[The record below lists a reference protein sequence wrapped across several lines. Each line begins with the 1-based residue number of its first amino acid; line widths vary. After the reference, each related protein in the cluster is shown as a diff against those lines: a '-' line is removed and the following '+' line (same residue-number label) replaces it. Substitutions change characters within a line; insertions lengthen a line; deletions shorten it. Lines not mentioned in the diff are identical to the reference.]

1 MKRSVK
7 VLEIINLEKK
17 YKNKTILSN
26 FNMRLDSAG
35 IIFFLGKN
43 GAGKTT
49 FFNCI
54 MGFEDYSGE
63 VIKPVNVATVFDES
77 HLYSNLNAFD
87 NIALLVGKNL
97 GDSERELLLKYIDE
111 SVLNRKV
118 KSYSLG
124 QKKILAILIAMFT
137 NPQLLILD
145 EVSNGLDYDTAK
157 QVKNLLIAC
166 KKETLILVCGHQFD
180 FYNQIL
186 DEVFVINDKKLVQV
200 DINDFTDLEKV
211 YEKFVG

>member
-1 MKRSVK
+1 M
-7 VLEIINLEKK
+7 LEIINLEKK

>member
-1 MKRSVK
+1 M
-7 VLEIINLEKK
+7 LEIINLEKK

-26 FNMRLDSAG
+26 FNMLLDSAG

>member
-1 MKRSVK
+1 MVLVK
-7 VLEIINLEKK
+7 QH
-17 YKNKTILSN
+17 
-26 FNMRLDSAG
+26 
-35 IIFFLGKN
+35 
-43 GAGKTT
+43 

>member
-26 FNMRLDSAG
+26 FNMLLDSAG